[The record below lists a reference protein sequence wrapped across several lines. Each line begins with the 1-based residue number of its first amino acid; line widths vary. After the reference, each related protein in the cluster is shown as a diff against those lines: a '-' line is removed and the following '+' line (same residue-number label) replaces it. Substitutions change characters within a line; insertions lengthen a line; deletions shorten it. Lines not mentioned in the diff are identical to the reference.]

1 MLQVGVRGAGCQH
14 HRHWKVQPPLGTQ
27 GPRPG
32 SASSLLRGPSL
43 QRAAPET
50 VSGGSQDL
58 LGVTAPLR
66 DLGPALV
73 PGKQEG
79 GSQAGGLR
87 GGAVIAL
94 LPGPWATLVFS
105 LLSTS
110 GGRPGIGIHLR
121 DPVSVGEWDTEQSQ
135 VLAKFRQNQ

>member
-1 MLQVGVRGAGCQH
+1 MSASQTLEGPASPGYPGAMARVCVLPPQRAQPSESCPRDGVR
-14 HRHWKVQPPLGTQ
+14 
-27 GPRPG
+27 
-32 SASSLLRGPSL
+32 
-43 QRAAPET
+43 
-50 VSGGSQDL
+50 GSQDL
-58 LGVTAPLR
+58 LGVTAPFR

-79 GSQAGGLR
+79 GSWAGGLR

-94 LPGPWATLVFS
+94 LPGPWATLVFC

-110 GGRPGIGIHLR
+110 GGKPGIGIHLG